1 MIIVPIWWSV
11 AFIIAAAIP
20 DYFGFVSV
28 ISAIA
33 VIQFSYSFPPIL
45 ALGYN
50 IHLNAMLASKGDGFD
65 PNTGRVARRDSGLK
79 RWIRGFMSGPWY
91 MNILHILYAGGAL
104 ATAGLGM
111 YAAVEGMIVAF
122 QIPQVNSF
130 SCTSPLDLSASG

>member
-1 MIIVPIWWSV
+1 M
-11 AFIIAAAIP
+11 
-20 DYFGFVSV
+20 

-45 ALGYN
+45 ALGYS

-65 PNTGRVARRDSGLK
+65 PNTGRVIRIDCGVK
-79 RWIRGFMSGPWY
+79 RWIRGFM
-91 MNILHILYAGGAL
+91 NILHILYVGGAL